1 MLRKSKS
8 LILALFASAGF
19 SSLVFQVVWQRE
31 LSIVFG
37 GAIHSTAVILSSYM
51 AGLALG
57 SLLFGR
63 VAAKRS
69 DRMRLFGILQLAL
82 AAAGLALMFL
92 PPLFDAV
99 SRTVFP
105 VFNSAPGV
113 YHAIVALLAF
123 LILLVPTTLIG
134 GMFPVLIAEMESLKE
149 GNSVS
154 RLYTVNNIGCVAGSV
169 VCGFILIRSFGAS
182 ASAATAVAIA
192 LATGIAALLSKSG
205 KAPTAESKSEL
216 FTVENDIR
224 PQYIKPLR
232 VIMIV
237 LFVISGF
244 TSLSYELLYNRT
256 ITYFVG
262 NNTYSF
268 TILVSIF
275 ILGLAAGSAVFS
287 FALRKKT
294 KLSTLVAIFAAAQML
309 AALYHIL
316 MPSWTASLNSA
327 LIQMRFDLGYESLA
341 ALYFVKGTGA
351 AFTVFVPAVIFGF
364 IYPLVFRIYFGA
376 EGSVTPEKAGML
388 SALNT
393 FGTAVGPIV
402 TTFIVVAIAGVSGA
416 MRFNA
421 EISVFIAC
429 AAGVLFFASAQKV
442 SNPIRIALCSLA
454 VITGILVFAVS
465 PENTLGKKAA
475 LASSTDRLLFYKEG
489 VFGTVS
495 VAQKTSGVKEIRIN
509 GVGEVPTDHDSMRA
523 FRMLAHIPFTVVDA
537 PKSVLSIAF
546 GGGITFGSISQH
558 ALPSTT
564 CVEICRDVL
573 DAAPIYDTES
583 HGVYR
588 NPNVRIVIMDGRK
601 YVASTSEKF
610 DLITSDSTH
619 PASYDSWILY
629 TKEFYS
635 SCREHLNKGGVFAQW
650 VPLHDLSVRDFKTVL
665 RTYSSQ
671 FAYSSLYLTN
681 SYTVIIGS
689 DTPIEPKQT
698 NFDAMLKNAV
708 IADELSKVNIKSVAD
723 IQRFLLMK
731 NGDLR
736 KYATDGVLAD
746 DDHTPLQF
754 TESRSFSRNTIVDN
768 FDAFRSFIA
777 QSKPAGVEAA
787 YLDTYLRLASLKE
800 SGANQQV
807 IAEFAKLASPDAELA
822 YIKAKAADEWKAER
836 LSAESIAQIASQ
848 SAEKAMSMADQLIA
862 DYPEE
867 GVPYSVKGYLLFAK
881 EKNIEKAADMYDKA
895 VKLSPSNASVLNN
908 ASTFYFKSGLFDK
921 ALGSLRR
928 LDALSPDNEATTYK
942 IALTL
947 LNLGKK
953 DEAAKLISDFRTKS
967 GDATFAEDLTA
978 QM

>member
-8 LILALFASAGF
+8 LILILFASAGF

-63 VAAKRS
+63 VAAKRP

-82 AAAGLALMFL
+82 AAAGLALIFL
-92 PPLFDAV
+92 SPLFDAV
-99 SRTVFP
+99 SRAVFP
-105 VFNSAPGV
+105 VFGTAPGV

-149 GNSVS
+149 GNSVG

-169 VCGFILIRSFGAS
+169 VCGFILIRAFGAS
-182 ASAATAVAIA
+182 ASAAAAAAIA
-192 LATGIAALLSKSG
+192 VATGIAAVMAKDG
-205 KAPTAESKSEL
+205 KASTSADSSDL
-216 FTVENDIR
+216 FTVENDIK
-224 PQYIKPLR
+224 PAYIRPLR
-232 VIMIV
+232 TIMIV

-275 ILGLAAGSAVFS
+275 ILGLAAGSALFS
-287 FALRKKT
+287 FALRMKA
-294 KLSTLVAIFAAAQML
+294 KLSTLVAVFAAAQMC

-316 MPSWTASLNSA
+316 MPSWTASLNSS
-327 LIQMRFDLGYESLA
+327 LMEMRFDLGYDSLA
-341 ALYFVKGTGA
+341 ALYFVKGSGA
-351 AFTVFVPAVIFGF
+351 AFTVFVPAMIFGF

-376 EGSVTPEKAGML
+376 EGSVTPEKAGLL
-388 SALNT
+388 SAVNT
-393 FGTAVGPIV
+393 FGTAAGPVV
-402 TTFIVVAIAGVSGA
+402 TTFAVVAIAGVSGA

-421 EISVFIAC
+421 LISVFIAC
-429 AAGVLFFASAQKV
+429 AAIILYFASAKKI
-442 SNPIRIALCSLA
+442 SGTLRTALCCLAAFTVILIFTVSL
-454 VITGILVFAVS
+454 
-465 PENTLGKKAA
+465 ENTLGKKAA
-475 LASSTDRLLFYKEG
+475 LASSSDRLLFYKEG

-558 ALPSTT
+558 ALPSAV

-573 DAAPIYDTES
+573 DAAPIYDAEN
-583 HGVYR
+583 HGVYK

-629 TKEFYS
+629 TKEFYR
-635 SCREHLNKGGVFAQW
+635 SCRDHLNKGGVFAQW

-665 RTYSSQ
+665 KTYSSQ

-689 DTPIEPKQT
+689 DSPIEPKQE
-698 NFDAMLKNAV
+698 NFSAMAKNAV
-708 IADELSKVNIKSVAD
+708 IADELSKVNITSVAD

-731 NGDLR
+731 NDDLR
-736 KYATDGVLAD
+736 AYASDGMLAD

-768 FDAFRSFIA
+768 FDAFRAFIA
-777 QSKPAGVEAA
+777 KEKPAGVDAA
-787 YLDTYLRLASLKE
+787 YLDTYLHLASLKE

-807 IAEFAKLASPDAELA
+807 IAGFAKLASPDAELS
-822 YIKAKAADEWKAER
+822 YIKTKAADEWKAER
-836 LSAESIAQIASQ
+836 LGAESIAQIAAQ
-848 SAEKAMSMADQLIA
+848 NAEKAMSMADQLIA
-862 DYPEE
+862 DYPDE
-867 GVPYSVKGYLLFAK
+867 GVPYSVKGYLYFAK
-881 EKNIEKAADMYDKA
+881 EKNTDKAAQMYDKA
-895 VKLSPSNASVLNN
+895 VKLAPSNASVLNN

-921 ALGSLRR
+921 ALGSLRL
-928 LDALSPDNEATTYK
+928 LDTLSPGNEATTYK

-967 GDATFAEDLTA
+967 GDPTFAEDLTA